1 MIDLTKYKNVHC
13 IGIGGIGLSAIA
25 EILLSRG
32 YNVSGSDMKES
43 DMTDKLARMGA
54 RIYLGHRAENV
65 ENADILVFSA
75 AVAQDNPE
83 LVKAL
88 MGLCGG
94 VGFSGGCCGCMTAGT
109 CMISYL
115 TGKGS
120 DAEQE
125 SADHKPMMKEFT
137 EWFKERMVPEFGS
150 INCCDVI
157 HFDPAKRIE
166 MCPPIIADTY
176 EKCVELLQEKDLL

>member
-1 MIDLTKYKNVHC
+1 MDLYERIFEMSRQGYYC
-13 IGIGGIGLSAIA
+13 SQ
-25 EILLSRG
+25 IL
-32 YNVSGSDMKES
+32 MKLMLE
-43 DMTDKLARMGA
+43 TCGE
-54 RIYLGHRAENV
+54 ENP
-65 ENADILVFSA
+65 A
-75 AVAQDNPE
+75 

-120 DAEQE
+120 DQE
-125 SADHKPMMKEFT
+125 PEASEHRQALKEFT

-150 INCCDVI
+150 TNCCDVI
-157 HFDPAKRIE
+157 GFDPKKRIE

-176 EKCVELLQEKDLL
+176 EKCIEILEETGLL

>member
-1 MIDLTKYKNVHC
+1 MDLYER
-13 IGIGGIGLSAIA
+13 ILELSQQGYYCSQ
-25 EILLSRG
+25 IL
-32 YNVSGSDMKES
+32 MKLLLE
-43 DMTDKLARMGA
+43 T
-54 RIYLGHRAENV
+54 LGE
-65 ENADILVFSA
+65 
-75 AVAQDNPE
+75 DNPE
-83 LVKAL
+83 LVKAM

-120 DAEQE
+120 DNEPE

-137 EWFKERMVPEFGS
+137 EWFKARMVPEFGS
-150 INCCDVI
+150 TNCCDVI

-176 EKCVELLQEKDLL
+176 EKCVELLEKKDLL